1 MRNEFWGAGGDN
13 HWTVGVEINP
23 DVPIPDHTML
33 RPGRQGLFIH
43 QDIFRDI
50 SQVRVRGADGGTF
63 RLLMLKMDGNGNAE
77 YWKSGLMNAGC
88 HANSMRDNIKGYYE
102 SNGWNKPEVT
112 LECGL
117 SDGTVTPDCNDID
130 VVEHIYTV
138 TVTKSIPIP
147 SQLTVMPYYNTTQS
161 DIEWIYSNDATNP
174 DVQLSNKPLSG
185 KYFIECS
192 DT

>member
-1 MRNEFWGAGGDN
+1 MKNDFWGAGGDN

-23 DVPIPDHTML
+23 DVPIPDHSNLT
-33 RPGRQGLFIH
+33 PGRQGLFIH

-63 RLLMLKMDGNGNAE
+63 RLLMLKMDRNGNAE

-147 SQLTVMPYYNTTQS
+147 SQLTVMPYYNTT
-161 DIEWIYSNDATNP
+161 
-174 DVQLSNKPLSG
+174 
-185 KYFIECS
+185 
-192 DT
+192 

>member
-1 MRNEFWGAGGDN
+1 
-13 HWTVGVEINP
+13 
-23 DVPIPDHTML
+23 
-33 RPGRQGLFIH
+33 
-43 QDIFRDI
+43 
-50 SQVRVRGADGGTF
+50 
-63 RLLMLKMDGNGNAE
+63 MLKMDGNGNAE